1 MEHVAAGAAEPNW
14 VRFCGADDTSS
25 SRGKGGANRLHS
37 NLRRS
42 CTSDCEIRC
51 DGVMMTVGARGSVAS
66 MGVFLPSAPKWRVAP
81 AVFISC
87 TDSCQLCI
95 SLLFKR
101 QAWRVQHLCL
111 LSLLF
116 ASGASKVLEVHFKAH
131 GLIKSS
137 WNALWF
143 SASQQMS
150 RLWEVQPVA
159 VLPVSKLTA
168 VSPTL
173 KINFSH
179 LLLIRFPTGSA
190 VEPVPERVSFCL
202 LSLSNVTFFCGPL
215 LVGPHLDRISNSH
228 PLGKK
233 KNNLTPSLSFFFF
246 FFALLTPPLCCP
258 VNHSPPL
265 LQTNDWCFWQS

>member
-14 VRFCGADDTSS
+14 VRFCGADYTSS
-25 SRGKGGANRLHS
+25 SKGKGGANRLHS

-51 DGVMMTVGARGSVAS
+51 DGVMMTVGAEGKHTPMLAT
-66 MGVFLPSAPKWRVAP
+66 LPRAPTVI
-81 AVFISC
+81 ISC
-87 TDSCQLCI
+87 TGSCQLCI

-101 QAWRVQHLCL
+101 QAWRVQHSCL

-116 ASGASKVLEVHFKAH
+116 ASGAWKVLELHFKAH

-143 SASQQMS
+143 SASQQIS
-150 RLWEVQPVA
+150 WLCEVQPLA

-168 VSPTL
+168 GSPTL

-190 VEPVPERVSFCL
+190 VEPVPARVSFCL

-215 LVGPHLDRISNSH
+215 LLGLHLDRISSSH

-233 KNNLTPSLSFFFF
+233 T
-246 FFALLTPPLCCP
+246 T
-258 VNHSPPL
+258 
-265 LQTNDWCFWQS
+265 